1 MAYIFVKICIHG
13 ALNHILGHRNMSVL
27 PTKPVAPSAW
37 LLQHAAII
45 KMHGRVLDLA
55 AGYGRNSLW
64 LAQQGFTVEAV
75 DRDAVALSSLAPYN
89 HIRCTVADL
98 EAGAWP
104 YQEASFDAV
113 VVFRYLH
120 RPLWHSLIDALAPNA
135 VLIYETF
142 MQGQEVWG
150 RPQRAEFL
158 LKPNELID
166 VLSPHLWIADFEQ
179 GLLQQEPPAMLQRI
193 CAIKQ

>member
-1 MAYIFVKICIHG
+1 MQRKIK
-13 ALNHILGHRNMSVL
+13 A
-27 PTKPVAPSAW
+27 
-37 LLQHAAII
+37 
-45 KMHGRVLDLA
+45 HGRVLDLA
-55 AGYGRNSLW
+55 AGAGRNSLW
-64 LAQQGFTVEAV
+64 LAEQGFSVEAV
-75 DRDAVALSSLAPYN
+75 DIDAAALAKLAQHS
-89 HIRCTVADL
+89 HIRCIVADL

-113 VVFRYLH
+113 LVCRYLH
-120 RPLWHSLIDALAPNA
+120 RPLWDKLIRVLAPDA

-142 MQGQEVWG
+142 MQGQEALG

-166 VLSPHLWIADFEQ
+166 VLSPHLWIAAFEQ

-193 CAIKQ
+193 CAIKQSSAGF